1 MAAKHGRVRIS
12 FVIFE
17 FEDIP
22 EFLKNPPIKTTKIA
36 GKIAFCL
43 WPFSLNLPRMTP
55 TIALVVLAAFAG
67 ASFFFALAET
77 SLFSLGKWQLRQLEG
92 RFPLKAA
99 IVSRLLAEPQDL
111 LATLVLGNSFANA
124 GIVMVVLWLAGQRQW
139 PMPLVLAAL
148 LVLILF
154 GAEVAPKALAVRAPE
169 LWALRVARLM
179 AFLLNASRP
188 LRQVAQWVTNLSLR
202 AVAPVPA
209 KPPSGL
215 SDAEYQ
221 ELLEMA
227 FQQGALAAGE
237 KEIILQIINLDRR
250 HASEVMKA
258 RLQMACI
265 SDDISVPEMIEA
277 ARRFKHRRLPIYDD
291 SVDTIVGV
299 LNTRVLL
306 LDPEADLAAAIEFPS
321 FVPESMN
328 LLQLLKSLQ
337 RQQRGMAI
345 VVDEFGGTAGIV
357 TIEDILTEV
366 LGEIRSEHPSERAIL
381 EKLAVNRWRVSGSVL
396 LDNFRR
402 EYPPLPDLPG
412 FETMAG
418 LALHEFEVVPARG
431 DSVTV
436 GGLRLTV
443 QAGDERRI
451 RELLVEVVKKR

>member
-1 MAAKHGRVRIS
+1 
-12 FVIFE
+12 
-17 FEDIP
+17 
-22 EFLKNPPIKTTKIA
+22 
-36 GKIAFCL
+36 
-43 WPFSLNLPRMTP
+43 MTP

-77 SLFSLGKWQLRQLEG
+77 SLFSLGKWQLRQLET
-92 RFPLKAA
+92 RFPQRAA
-99 IVSRLLAEPQDL
+99 IISRLLSEPQDL

-124 GIVMVVLWLAGQRQW
+124 GIVMVALWLAVRRQW
-139 PMPLVLAAL
+139 PGPAVLGGL
-148 LVLILF
+148 LLLILF
-154 GAEVAPKALAVRAPE
+154 GAEVAPKTLAVRAPE

-179 AFLLNASRP
+179 AFLQRTSRP
-188 LRQVAQWVTNLSLR
+188 LRRVAQWVTNLSLR
-202 AVAPVPA
+202 AVAPEPA
-209 KPPSGL
+209 NARSGL

-227 FQQGALAAGE
+227 YQQGTLAAGE

-250 HASEVMKA
+250 SAGEVMKA

-265 SDDISVPEMIEA
+265 SDDLSVPEMIEA
-277 ARRFKHRRLPIYDD
+277 ARGFKHRRLPIYDD

-306 LDPEADLAAAIEFPS
+306 LDPEADIAAAIEFPS

-345 VVDEFGGTAGIV
+345 VLDEFGGTAGIV
-357 TIEDILTEV
+357 TIEDILAEV
-366 LGEIRSEHPSERAIL
+366 LGEIRDEHTPERAIV
-381 EKLAVNRWRVSGSVL
+381 ERLAENRWRVSGSVL

-402 EYPPLPDLPG
+402 EYPLLPDAPG

-431 DSVTV
+431 ESVTV

-443 QAGDERRI
+443 QAADERRI